1 MSAIINPAENTMPT
15 RISNDST
22 LDDDHR
28 QRTYKQVASL
38 AVIETLRAA
47 IVKTLDDNAHLA
59 DGENCTLLALKI
71 ALRETGE
78 PWEGEL

>member
-1 MSAIINPAENTMPT
+1 MSETILLGVLRMPPNLWNN
-15 RISNDST
+15 SP
-22 LDDDHR
+22 LDVA
-28 QRTYKQVASL
+28 QRYSRYKQA
-38 AVIETLRAA
+38 ADVIETLRAA

-59 DGENCTLLALKI
+59 DGENCTLLALKV